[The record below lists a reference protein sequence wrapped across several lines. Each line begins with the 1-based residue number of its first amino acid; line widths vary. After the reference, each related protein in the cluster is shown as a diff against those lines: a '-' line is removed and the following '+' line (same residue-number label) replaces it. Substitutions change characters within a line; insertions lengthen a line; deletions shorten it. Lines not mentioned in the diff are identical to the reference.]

1 MTKKKKI
8 RNDQKK
14 YKKIKYID
22 RSLNKMMYIINQI
35 KEFKWY

>member
-22 RSLNKMMYIINQI
+22 RSSNKMMYIINQI